1 MSRRSFHRIAAG
13 SVLAMLEITL
23 LLSGPSSKSAHAF
36 GTYRIAGQNAEH
48 ERITRIALECD
59 GSESDTDYSC
69 FQEKSIKQLAGWG
82 GGFGAVGIPDLDEIS
97 DGSAHCDN
105 ADYMDIDGY
114 PQSRESATRE
124 LVACVEH
131 LKGHFHYGLDA
142 APGMLG
148 VNFIDPE
155 HVDLNSNCTFVGGF
169 KGRAKCNA
177 IEGLGRALHGVQD
190 FYAHSNWVGDSDIL
204 QPVGLENPPG
214 LQRRDPAP
222 FMELASPG
230 PFPVE
235 SVPVELTTGC
245 FGTPVGCSGRI
256 SHGALNK
263 DTGTIG
269 FDWRNLT
276 YANATTFRG
285 KVEANFWHAV
295 NLAIIDTRRQWDGFR
310 KALIVLHGD
319 SQGQRIACAMTRD
332 DPVRDC

>member
-13 SVLAMLEITL
+13 SVLAMLEIAL
-23 LLSGPSSKSAHAF
+23 LLGGPSLKSAHAF

-59 GSESDTDYSC
+59 EGEPDADHSC
-69 FQEKSIKQLAGWG
+69 FQEESIKQLAGWD
-82 GGFGAVGIPDLDEIS
+82 GGFGAVGIPDLDKIP

-105 ADYMDIDGY
+105 ADYLDVDGY

-124 LVACVEH
+124 LVACVEY
-131 LKGHFHYGLDA
+131 LKGQFDYGVDA
-142 APGMLG
+142 ATGMLG

-155 HVDLNSNCTFVGGF
+155 HVDLNTNCTFVGGF

-190 FYAHSNWVGDSDIL
+190 FYAHSNWVEESDIV
-204 QPVGLENPPG
+204 QPVGIENPPG
-214 LQRRDPAP
+214 LRRRDPAP
-222 FMELASPG
+222 FLELVNLG

-235 SVPVELTTGC
+235 SVPVDLTTGC
-245 FGTPVGCSGRI
+245 FDIPGGCSGRI

-269 FDWRNLT
+269 SREGNLT
-276 YANATTFRG
+276 YANATTLRG

-310 KALIVLHGD
+310 QALISLHGD
-319 SQGQRIACAMTRD
+319 RQGERIACAMTRD